1 MLITVKWLEELLGK
15 KLEVERLKRIS
26 LNLGLEVEEVTSLA
40 PPDLRIGRIERLTP
54 HPTLG
59 NLTILQVKLNKRLQI
74 VTAAKNVKKGDLVL
88 VGPAGIKFNEQTIK
102 EKNFKGVKSE
112 GVLISEQELGLA
124 ESSTGVI
131 ILERGKP
138 GALFKDFF
146 DDLVLDMSTTPN
158 RPDWLSVEGI
168 AREMAVGLN
177 INKAVRPAADRLL
190 YASKQTNRRG
200 SFKIEIK
207 NLTGC
212 PRYTARIFNNVEV
225 KESPFWMKWRLHC
238 MGMSHVNNIVDITN
252 IIMLL
257 TGQPLHPFDLDLLK
271 GGIIIRKAK
280 SGEEFTTLEGT
291 KLTLTRDDLII
302 ADDNGPI
309 ALAGI
314 IGARCAQI
322 TENTK
327 RVLLESAYFDPKYIA
342 HTSRRLGLITEASI
356 RFERGADISAV
367 DKASLR
373 SGELF
378 KRYASAKEQ
387 EFLGEGEKGKA
398 VRIKFSLDR
407 LNKILSLAL
416 TSDQVKSLLKKID
429 IQVSGRGK
437 LLARIPHYR
446 RDLRI
451 EEDIYEEVARV
462 FGYMKI
468 PETMPQRWGGRVKI
482 DRMRM
487 YENNV
492 KNYLLGQGYSEAYT
506 LSLTASSRLLKSG
519 FDKFVTIKNPLNER
533 FDALRPTLFFGLL
546 DCVNYN
552 LSKGNRSLRFFEIG
566 NILLPEDPFQERR
579 LGLIVG
585 GEQYPDFWNKR
596 GEVIDYYDAKGI
608 VESIFKL
615 LHIKEIQFTEVT
627 KRGFSQAAAVQLAGK
642 ELGFVGC
649 IESTLCKSPYYY
661 AELHLEKILK
671 LITETY
677 YIPPAKYPANTR
689 DLSFLVDIGVEVP
702 RLIEMITEVGGP
714 ILEKVILFDY
724 YKGKNLPAD
733 KKNLGFR
740 LYFRSPDR
748 TLTDSEV
755 DAFVKRIEEKLSKK
769 VDAKLRKKE

>member
-1 MLITVKWLEELLGK
+1 
-15 KLEVERLKRIS
+15 
-26 LNLGLEVEEVTSLA
+26 
-40 PPDLRIGRIERLTP
+40 
-54 HPTLG
+54 
-59 NLTILQVKLNKRLQI
+59 
-74 VTAAKNVKKGDLVL
+74 
-88 VGPAGIKFNEQTIK
+88 
-102 EKNFKGVKSE
+102 
-112 GVLISEQELGLA
+112 
-124 ESSTGVI
+124 
-131 ILERGKP
+131 
-138 GALFKDFF
+138 
-146 DDLVLDMSTTPN
+146 
-158 RPDWLSVEGI
+158 
-168 AREMAVGLN
+168 
-177 INKAVRPAADRLL
+177 
-190 YASKQTNRRG
+190 
-200 SFKIEIK
+200 
-207 NLTGC
+207 
-212 PRYTARIFNNVEV
+212 
-225 KESPFWMKWRLHC
+225 

-342 HTSRRLGLITEASI
+342 HTSRRLGLITEASM

-649 IESTLCKSPYYY
+649 IESTLC
-661 AELHLEKILK
+661 
-671 LITETY
+671 
-677 YIPPAKYPANTR
+677 
-689 DLSFLVDIGVEVP
+689 
-702 RLIEMITEVGGP
+702 
-714 ILEKVILFDY
+714 
-724 YKGKNLPAD
+724 NLTIML
-733 KKNLGFR
+733 NC
-740 LYFRSPDR
+740 
-748 TLTDSEV
+748 T
-755 DAFVKRIEEKLSKK
+755 SKK
-769 VDAKLRKKE
+769 S

>member
-102 EKNFKGVKSE
+102 EKDFKGVKSQ

-207 NLTGC
+207 DLTGC

-280 SGEEFTTLEGT
+280 SGEKFTTLEGT
-291 KLTLTRDDLII
+291 KLTLTKDDLII

-342 HTSRRLGLITEASI
+342 HTSRRLGLITEASM

-407 LNKILSLAL
+407 LNKILSLTL

-627 KRGFSQAAAVQLAGK
+627 KRGFSQATTVQLAGK

-702 RLIEMITEVGGP
+702 RLIKMITEVGGP

-724 YKGKNLPAD
+724 YKGENLPAD

-755 DAFVKRIEEKLSKK
+755 DAFVKRIEEELSKK